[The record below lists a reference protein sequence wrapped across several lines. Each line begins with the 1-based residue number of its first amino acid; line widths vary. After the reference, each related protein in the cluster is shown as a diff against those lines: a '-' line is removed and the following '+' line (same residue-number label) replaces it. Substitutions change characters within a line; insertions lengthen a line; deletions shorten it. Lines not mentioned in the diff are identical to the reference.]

1 MTTSIPLRV
10 CQTRSERLEPQ
21 KRGTTKTLER
31 RVRTAK
37 YLVFR
42 TRENP
47 WKQREPGGRKSL
59 SCGGFRVSPVM
70 TTSIPLR
77 ICSSSKVRETIVIK
91 FFRKPVR
98 YDGQKNHQPSKSPIK
113 SSFSGGFRWYNYSN
127 AHMISD
133 DTQMCTWF
141 RMTLLLSGNATP
153 SDSFT
158 TALLLYQLGGRFAIV
173 FLKIAQKVFVS
184 KFSK

>member
-1 MTTSIPLRV
+1 MTTSIPLRI
-10 CQTRSERLEPQ
+10 CSPSKWGKQSLFNFLENPLDVPVRKIINRAKTQ
-21 KRGTTKTLER
+21 QNQGFSAVFGGTTTQM
-31 RVRTAK
+31 RT
-37 YLVFR
+37 
-42 TRENP
+42 
-47 WKQREPGGRKSL
+47 W
-59 SCGGFRVSPVM
+59 FRVSPVM